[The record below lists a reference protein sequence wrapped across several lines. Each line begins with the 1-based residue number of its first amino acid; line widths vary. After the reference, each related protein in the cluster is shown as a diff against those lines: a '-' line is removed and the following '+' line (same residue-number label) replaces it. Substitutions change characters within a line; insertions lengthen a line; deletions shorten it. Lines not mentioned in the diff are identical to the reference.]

1 MMPSFTED
9 SDPQYIQGMMAV
21 FLNSEYEMKTPTIDT
36 DMNTAQRLSGWN
48 VHARKEIEGEAYK
61 EMRNNGYGQH
71 GVENFM
77 NAFVGI
83 LGLLFVVLAIIGAV
97 TS

>member
-9 SDPQYIQGMMAV
+9 SDPQYIGAMMAA
-21 FLNSEYEMKTPTIDT
+21 FLNSEDTMKNDI

-77 NAFVGI
+77 NAIACIF
-83 LGLLFVVLAIIGAV
+83 GLLLLLAGIVGAL